1 MFSEYTPQLL
11 HIRVRNI
18 PERAC
23 NCANAN
29 TTGKDWSGSGI
40 DLTGCLAV
48 PTNQHADT
56 DLVNVG
62 QPVEAEKDRLLNV
75 FVDFAATLCNKLR
88 SQGHWADYIDP
99 CSGLPMLSGGNKVY
113 SEVEGMQLLL
123 QYQVMNAGM
132 CRVLLHPLWGSA
144 VYPASCFTTA
154 PIDVVTRALQEH
166 LPEQ

>member
-75 FVDFAATLCNKLR
+75 VSALM
-88 SQGHWADYIDP
+88 
-99 CSGLPMLSGGNKVY
+99 MLSGGNKVY